1 MHNMFKSIQFRFK
14 AVHSEEQGVILQVL
28 AIVDMTVAEV
38 LVGDELLSPYSNCSL
53 SLCDTS
59 TGPFR
64 NIIIKR
70 PNFSGEVPPIL
81 QLVEQAHFDGAFEG
95 PLQIVIIV
103 SSHQIGV
110 HRHECLSLHRLH

>member
-1 MHNMFKSIQFRFK
+1 M
-14 AVHSEEQGVILQVL
+14 
-28 AIVDMTVAEV
+28 
-38 LVGDELLSPYSNCSL
+38 DELTNSPAIFSSFSL
-53 SLCDTS
+53 SDTS
-59 TGPFR
+59 TTFSRYIMTKGPRFL
-64 NIIIKR
+64 
-70 PNFSGEVPPIL
+70 GVVLPIL